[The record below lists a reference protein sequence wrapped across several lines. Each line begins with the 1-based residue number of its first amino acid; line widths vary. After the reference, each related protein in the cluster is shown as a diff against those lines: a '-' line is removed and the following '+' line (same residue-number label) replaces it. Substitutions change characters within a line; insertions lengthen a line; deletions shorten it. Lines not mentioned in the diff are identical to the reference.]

1 MLHFLILSASLY
13 LPSCVTF
20 TNSVAWQ
27 SPSWGVPCLLVRVI
41 MTVIMN
47 ARRQRQ
53 TVGHI
58 LQSDAN
64 KGWGRRR
71 EEQRYKYIN
80 KEGMLVKYKRQH
92 VVF

>member
-1 MLHFLILSASLY
+1 
-13 LPSCVTF
+13 
-20 TNSVAWQ
+20 
-27 SPSWGVPCLLVRVI
+27 